1 MNMTVLANRVSSWLI
16 KAPPGS
22 KRSLNLLLWY
32 KKKETESGIP
42 PHCEAPFVEFITG
55 SSQYSYRRYYNWVQS
70 HHWPIGA
77 TYALQPGLIWYQ
89 ICTAHVPFDT
99 LGTGLVLHA
108 HWQIYLL
115 CSLAFVMDH
124 NSPSRKAINCTH
136 AVFWNKTHNTCKQEQ
151 LGIRLLHNQDN

>member
-70 HHWPIGA
+70 HHWPIYSETLCYLCFFHHNFVNGV
-77 TYALQPGLIWYQ
+77 TLWNLNSNFQDQALMAKYLTFFKACKRCFFSWVPMIEMHLLKKDSGWYFRW
-89 ICTAHVPFDT
+89 AAVSE
-99 LGTGLVLHA
+99 
-108 HWQIYLL
+108 L
-115 CSLAFVMDH
+115 C
-124 NSPSRKAINCTH
+124 
-136 AVFWNKTHNTCKQEQ
+136 
-151 LGIRLLHNQDN
+151 RLCYYR